1 MPETHEELRKKL
13 QNELRKLFQFDVSD
27 LDFGIYRI
35 LNRKKDQIEQFIE
48 KDLLDAVSSGLKA
61 YQKQD
66 INRVEE
72 LRQQVIE
79 NLSEAAFDDQGNL
92 VEGFRNT
99 PIGQRY
105 LEAVEA
111 QNLQQ
116 IGEDTEKKVFND
128 LYTFF
133 SRYYSDG
140 DFLTHRRISTRG
152 SKYAVPYNGEEVLL
166 HWANK
171 DQYYIKTG
179 ENFTNYKFTAG
190 DHDIWFKIAK
200 AETEKDNVKE
210 SESRDFV
217 LRPENPLDYDE
228 NTKTL
233 TVWFEYREITKDETE
248 KWLKVYS
255 SIEKPRKTIDRQSL
269 CIAYDDWIRKNVED
283 PVKQV
288 LSVVPKNKERS
299 TLYYKLNHYTAKN
312 TTDFFIHKDL
322 QGFLERELDYYI
334 KQEVIR
340 VDDFIEDES
349 EQAISVAL
357 TRAKVVREIAKKII
371 AFLSQIENFQ
381 KKLFE
386 KKKFVVDTHYC
397 FTLDKVPEELYE
409 TILENKAQLQS
420 WEELYGMDKWKGDLE
435 WDGKWTVDF
444 LKEHPF
450 MMVDTRFFEEHFKF
464 RLVSS
469 FDGIERELDGLIING
484 DNYQALST
492 LKNKYSDE
500 INSVY
505 TDPPYNTNA
514 SEIIYKNGY
523 KNSSWLA
530 LLDERIKLVRDLL
543 KEDGAIC
550 ITIDDL
556 EFSKLFELLG
566 QVFSSKNH
574 LATTPIR
581 NNPSGR
587 STVSGFSVNH
597 EYGIYFAKNS
607 ELSSIGYLEHN
618 DEQKE
623 RYKFKDN
630 DGKRFEW
637 ENLRRNGPDSNKEDR
652 PKQFYPILYYDDG
665 KIALPEIEWNEES
678 KKWEFTSETNEDEK
692 ITLPIHPDGTEK
704 VWRYSIDNIIDEPE
718 RFKAELVNNRIEVYR
733 KKYLNSQGLLPRTWW
748 DKAAYSARDRGTREL
763 VNLFGESYV
772 FDFPKAVGA
781 VMDSLRVLNCT
792 NGKTVLDIF
801 AGSGTTAHAVLN
813 LNKDDSS
820 NRKYIMVEMGD
831 YFKTVTKPRIPKV
844 VFSDNWK
851 EGVPQNKDGQS
862 HAFKYHFIESYE
874 DSLNNIDFKNPDEV
888 QQAMEFEDYM
898 LSYMLDFETDGVSPT
913 TLTASAFETPFDY
926 QLNIQRGHESP
937 AKEKVDLVET
947 FHYLIGLWVH
957 TLRRYEHQDRYY
969 VISTG
974 QIRKEEAVEEVLIIW
989 RNIEGLDLDAEA
1001 QWIGKE
1007 IINDQTFDR
1016 VYVNGQSKIP
1026 DAEPTEITFREKM
1039 FEDVS

>member
-1 MPETHEELRKKL
+1 MPETHKELREQL
-13 QNELRKLFQFDVSD
+13 QNELRKLFQFDASD

-48 KDLLDAVSSGLKA
+48 KDLLDAVSLGLKA

-66 INRVEE
+66 LNRVDE

-79 NLSEAAFDDQGNL
+79 NLSEAAFDEQGNL
-92 VEGFRNT
+92 VEGFRDI

-111 QNLQQ
+111 QHLQQ
-116 IGEDTEKKVFND
+116 VGEDTEKKIFND

-140 DFLTHRRISTRG
+140 DFLTHRRISTRD

-190 DHDIWFKIAK
+190 DHTVWFKISK

-217 LRPENPLDYDE
+217 LRPENPLDFDE
-228 NTKTL
+228 ETKTL
-233 TVWFEYREITKDETE
+233 TVWFEYREITKEETE
-248 KWLKVYS
+248 KWLTIYS
-255 SIEKPRKTIDRQSL
+255 SVEKPRKTIDRQAL
-269 CIAYDDWIRKNVED
+269 CIAYDEWIRKNVTD
-283 PVKQV
+283 HVKQV
-288 LSVVPKNKERS
+288 LSVVPKNKDRS

-312 TTDFFIHKDL
+312 STDFFIHKDL
-322 QGFLERELDYYI
+322 QGFLERELEYYL

-340 VDDFIEDES
+340 VDDFIEDDS

-397 FTLDKVPEELYE
+397 FTLDKIPEELYE

-420 WEELYGMDKWKGDLE
+420 WEELYGMDKWSGELQ
-435 WDGKWTVDF
+435 WDGKWTVEF
-444 LKEHPF
+444 MKEHPF
-450 MMVDTRFFEEHFKF
+450 MMVDTQFFDEEFKF
-464 RLVSS
+464 QFLNSS
-469 FDGIERELDGLIING
+469 ANIEELLSGTCING
-484 DNYQALST
+484 DNYHAIRLLNEKFECKFQAMYL
-492 LKNKYSDE
+492 
-500 INSVY
+500 
-505 TDPPYNTNA
+505 DPPYNAEA
-514 SEIIYKNGY
+514 SEILY
-523 KNSSWLA
+523 KNSFKHSSWITFLSTRFDSVHRLLNSNSMVCVTIDDNEVHNLA
-530 LLDERIKLVRDLL
+530 FLLDEYFGSD
-543 KEDGAIC
+543 
-550 ITIDDL
+550 
-556 EFSKLFELLG
+556 
-566 QVFSSKNH
+566 NH
-574 LATTPIR
+574 LGTVPIR
-581 NNPSGR
+581 NNPQGR
-587 STVSGFSVNH
+587 STVKGFSINH
-597 EYGIYFAKNS
+597 EYALFYGNNAGKN
-607 ELSSIGYLEHN
+607 EVGRLEHSE
-618 DEQKE
+618 DQIE
-623 RYKFKDN
+623 RYN
-630 DGKRFEW
+630 EIGEDGRRFLW
-637 ENLRRNGPDSNKEDR
+637 ENFRKTGTDSQRRDR
-652 PKQFYPILYYDDG
+652 SKQFYPIYTDG
-665 KIALPEIEWNEES
+665 ESLRIPKMEWNESKDEWDIQEKPNDQES
-678 KKWEFTSETNEDEK
+678 IIYPIDSNSNERVWKWGSKRAKEYLCE
-692 ITLPIHPDGTEK
+692 LK
-704 VWRYSIDNIIDEPE
+704 VVKSQKGIEI
-718 RFKAELVNNRIEVYR
+718 NR
-733 KKYLNSQGLLPRTWW
+733 KNYLNVKGSLPNTWW
-748 DKAAYSARDRGTREL
+748 HDSKYAAGSHGTNL
-763 VNLFGESYV
+763 LTSLFGKGHEFS
-772 FDFPKAVGA
+772 FPKSVYAVE
-781 VMDSLRVLNCT
+781 DSLRICDLKK
-792 NGKTVLDIF
+792 GDHILDFF
-801 AGSGTTAHAVLN
+801 AGSGTTGHAVLN
-813 LNKDDSS
+813 LNKLDNG
-820 NRKYIMVEMGD
+820 NRRYFLVEMGQ
-831 YFKTVTKPRIPKV
+831 YFNTVLIPRIKKV
-844 VFSDNWK
+844 VFGDNWK
-851 EGVPQNKDGQS
+851 DGIPQSSDGQS

-874 DSLNNIDFKNPDEV
+874 DALNNIDFKNPEEA
-888 QQAMEFEDYM
+888 QQAMEFEDYL

-913 TLTASAFETPFDY
+913 KLTASAFETPFNY
-926 QLNIQRGHESP
+926 QLHIQRGHESP

-989 RNIEGLDLDAEA
+989 RNTSELDLDAEA
-1001 QWIGKE
+1001 TWIGEE
-1007 IINDQTFDR
+1007 IIKDQTYDR